1 MPAQV
6 LTRYHDKYV
15 MHIRPLAHG
24 EESRLTKVSGFAQV
38 DIVAP
43 NKFYKKFIEMA
54 LTLAAQGIP
63 DSNLPEKM
71 RMYKAGAGRKTVKG
85 TKKLVVVMKATMILL
100 YTPMIC

>member
-1 MPAQV
+1 
-6 LTRYHDKYV
+6 
-15 MHIRPLAHG
+15 
-24 EESRLTKVSGFAQV
+24 
-38 DIVAP
+38 
-43 NKFYKKFIEMA
+43 MA

-100 YTPMIC
+100 YLPMIC